1 MPGRFVFALSS
12 RASEAPFFATRDLLF
27 LLLLICAVILRG
39 CDFFDFAQRSML
51 KRIELRDRIRVSWNK
66 ITLSERSEESL
77 FAFGGG
83 LTRLCFSC
91 RWNKPAPVRGG
102 IMEPS
107 ACRAGFSWRERYRSS
122 NATARSDWANRG
134 ERFLVAVSRGLRPRT
149 ALARMTVPVKS
160 DSREMG
166 TGSDR
171 EAILSELQVR
181 VALDQLLGAVV
192 AEADGQLSIFALAF
206 DLDDGAH
213 SIFRVADARADQRIA
228 CGLRRYGCCD

>member
-107 ACRAGFSWRERYRSS
+107 ACRAGFPWRERYRSS

-134 ERFLVAVSRGLRPRT
+134 ERFLVAVSRGH
-149 ALARMTVPVKS
+149 ARELPLI
-160 DSREMG
+160 RN
-166 TGSDR
+166 DR
-171 EAILSELQVR
+171 KVLSELEVR

-192 AEADGQLSIFALAF
+192 AEADGQLAIFALTF
-206 DLDDGAH
+206 DLDNGAH
-213 SIFRVADARADQRIA
+213 SIFRVADARANQRIA